1 MKHFKNNIQ
10 NRRKLATAI
19 FNLHK
24 STLVDINLFK
34 SKIEEQDLEIGRE
47 KLYAIWNQLIFRNTI
62 RKEKSL
68 YRWNGDINL
77 WSNID
82 EATKQVE
89 AILPHTVKKQHKK
102 SFKVAVPIDNKL
114 FPQLQS
120 INDKALVEELRR
132 RGWNITASRQVTV
145 TEQL

>member
-1 MKHFKNNIQ
+1 MKRFKNNIQ

-47 KLYAIWNQLIFRNTI
+47 KLYAIWKQLISRNTI

-89 AILPHTVKKQHKK
+89 AILPHTVKKQGKK
-102 SFKVAVPIDNKL
+102 GFRVALQIDKL
-114 FPQLQS
+114 LPQLQAFS
-120 INDKALVEELRR
+120 DKTLAEELRR

>member
-1 MKHFKNNIQ
+1 MKHFKNNVQ

-47 KLYAIWNQLIFRNTI
+47 KLYAIWKQLISRNTI

-89 AILPHTVKKQHKK
+89 AILPHTVKKQGKK
-102 SFKVAVPIDNKL
+102 NFKVAVPIDNKL

-120 INDKALVEELRR
+120 ISDKALVEELRR
-132 RGWNITASRQVTV
+132 RGWNITAARQVTI

>member
-1 MKHFKNNIQ
+1 MKHFKNNVQ

-47 KLYAIWNQLIFRNTI
+47 KLYAIWKQLISRNTI

-89 AILPHTVKKQHKK
+89 AILPYTVKKQCKK
-102 SFKVAVPIDNKL
+102 DFKVAVPIDIKL

-120 INDKALVEELRR
+120 ISDKALVEELRR
-132 RGWNITASRQVTV
+132 RGWNITAARQVTI